1 MLPRHLQH
9 LDHLQPTPNMTSGNI
24 RTIDQEKIGAHLR
37 ERLVRQTDV
46 VEDAVDVERG
56 DVVYHVEGV
65 RDVCGVEDEV
75 ERVRPGLLPVGFG
88 GDDEVLCA
96 AFERVFFFV
105 RRVRESV
112 DFGAEGAGELEAE
125 MSEATAMIRIM

>member
-1 MLPRHLQH
+1 
-9 LDHLQPTPNMTSGNI
+9 MTSRNT
-24 RTIDQEKIGAHLR
+24 RTIDQEMIGSHLR

-46 VEDAVDVERG
+46 VEYTVDVERG

-105 RRVRESV
+105 WGVGESV

-125 MSEATAMIRIM
+125 MSEAATMITIMRKV